1 MAAALLGLS
10 SSPGSPTLLQNPKSE
25 CGPKPRDC
33 WEWEHSP
40 AVAQLMVNLELQLP
54 GSAQPTYPTPTQQA
68 QQQLN
73 QWIQHGKSKT
83 EHSSVQKL
91 FNS

>member
-33 WEWEHSP
+33 WEWDIH
-40 AVAQLMVNLELQLP
+40 
-54 GSAQPTYPTPTQQA
+54 
-68 QQQLN
+68 QQLL
-73 QWIQHGKSKT
+73 S
-83 EHSSVQKL
+83 
-91 FNS
+91 